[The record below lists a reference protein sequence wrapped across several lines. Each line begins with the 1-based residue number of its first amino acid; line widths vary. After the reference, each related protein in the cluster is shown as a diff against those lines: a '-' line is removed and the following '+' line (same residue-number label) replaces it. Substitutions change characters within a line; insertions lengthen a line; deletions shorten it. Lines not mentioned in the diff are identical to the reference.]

1 MKPPKTPFE
10 EELEK
15 NPGLLDELLVRAL
28 RRTGNAADAEDVR
41 AITLYRAFRKER
53 EGQGWP
59 RDKVPLMVHLLVIM
73 DGVLTERRRRWRRKP
88 TAPIE
93 DAPEQHDEAPRA
105 DHAYITMEEKCRASA
120 KLREKLADDSQG
132 AMPIAILDGWGQG
145 IEGHSELAD
154 RIKCTVP
161 EIRAAIKRLQRCAE
175 DLAESWS

>member
-15 NPGLLDELLVRAL
+15 NPGLLDALLVRAL
-28 RRTGNAADAEDVR
+28 RRTGNGADAEDVR
-41 AITLYRAFRKER
+41 GITLYRALKKER
-53 EGQGWP
+53 EGRGWP
-59 RDKVPLMVHLLVIM
+59 REVPLMVHLLVIM
-73 DGVLTERRRRWRRKP
+73 DGVLTERRRRWRRRP

-93 DAPEQHDEAPRA
+93 DAPEQHDQAPGA

-120 KLREKLADDSQG
+120 DLRQRLAEQSQG
-132 AMPIAILDGWGQG
+132 ATPIAILDGWGEG

-161 EIRAAIKRLQRCAE
+161 EIRAALKRLQRCAE
-175 DLAESWS
+175 DLAGSWS